1 MNLKKS
7 ILGLLLTCS
16 SLAMFGEGIIQNEDN
31 THYFVIGKINS
42 TEKDLTDHIDNYL
55 YPGHQMTDFMLNP
68 GAYLFSVKIGDLQA
82 AWENLTFNADG
93 SITGKDGKVIDKGLW
108 PRYKVMKNLHDAG
121 IDPYKVWIKHLRKRG
136 VRPWISWR
144 TNDIHN
150 PFGEWEVSY
159 SDFWLEH
166 PEWRT
171 GVFPNYTNWQ
181 ATAMDYSNPEVRKHV
196 MHIIFTLIDNY
207 DIDGFELD
215 FMRFGEAFR
224 HGKEISEGHKI
235 MLEMLREIR
244 KHLDEKAEK
253 EGRDRIKLGL
263 RLTADPRDAWRLGF
277 DVETYAKEGL
287 IDLVTAATV
296 FHTTWHDVPVREWKK
311 LCGENVEFAVCIES
325 NKRSHWNF
333 LQSSYADP
341 GDVANGLAAS
351 YFHQGADKIYLFN
364 TFWYPKDI
372 LTTSGKL
379 ETIVKSPRR
388 CPILY
393 NDLRSV
399 GAHVYSQ
406 LPQQFHNTK
415 YTRPYRINIG
425 PDLQD
430 GDKAY
435 VVMAFK
441 DNKVPQGDFADI
453 YVNSNKPIQRSN
465 YVPELFFRAELNAGL
480 VAFEIPKNY
489 LHEGENILEVNSKIN
504 KTWTLDWIEIYI
516 VDENAIQ
523 KDENFIALNEAF
535 ASVKDWQYSYN
546 AALGNLPGNIYNPG
560 SKKLSLVKVNGRQAL
575 RFDCSG
581 VGSNGI
587 GTLRNPAEIAKL
599 GNKIAIELEFSIP
612 QEGEK
617 LSGPWNWYLAFAN
630 GGDKKA
636 NFSLIINRSQISSS
650 FGNFGY
656 PALGLNSPRKLR
668 MLVDGE
674 EGTITM
680 QLGNGKVQKFR
691 LKNDLNR
698 TNYLGFGDAGN
709 STGRF
714 FDLYS
719 MKIGRVE

>member
-1 MNLKKS
+1 MNFRKS
-7 ILGLLLTCS
+7 IFTMALIGS
-16 SLAMFGEGIIQNEDN
+16 ALASFGEGIIQNEDN
-31 THYFVIGKINS
+31 THYFVIGKIGS
-42 TEKDLTDHIDNYL
+42 TEQDLRQHIDNYL

-68 GAYLFSVKIGDLQA
+68 GAYLFSAKIGDLPA

-93 SITGKDGKVIDKGLW
+93 SITGKDGKVIDKVLW
-108 PRYKVMKNLHDAG
+108 PRYKVMKKLHEDG
-121 IDPYKVWIKHLRKRG
+121 IDPYKIWIDQLRKRG

-150 PFGEWEVSY
+150 PFNTWEVSY
-159 SDFWLEH
+159 SDFWAAH

-181 ATAMDYSNPEVRKHV
+181 ATAMDYSIPEVREHV
-196 MHIIFTLIDNY
+196 MHIIFTLIDTY

-224 HGKEISEGHKI
+224 HGKEITEGHKI

-244 KHLDEKAEK
+244 KHLDEKAAK

-263 RLTADPRDAWRLGF
+263 RLAADPRDAWRLGF

-311 LCGENVEFAVCIES
+311 LCGDNVEFAVCIES
-325 NKRSHWNF
+325 NKRSHWYF

-351 YFHQGADKIYLFN
+351 YLHQGADKIYLFN

-372 LTTSGKL
+372 MTTSGKL
-379 ETIVKSPRR
+379 ETIVKAPRR

-406 LPQQFHNTK
+406 LPQKFAEK

-425 PDLQD
+425 PNLQD

-441 DNKVPQGDFADI
+441 DNKVPRGDFADV
-453 YVNSNKPIQRSN
+453 YVNSNKPIKRSN
-465 YVPELFFRAELNAGL
+465 FVPELFFREELNAGV
-480 VAFEIPKNY
+480 VAFEIPNGY
-489 LHEGENILEVNSKIN
+489 LHEGENIIEVSANGKQQ
-504 KTWTLDWIEIYI
+504 WTLDWIEIYI
-516 VDENAIQ
+516 ANEKAMLQDENL
-523 KDENFIALNEAF
+523 IALNEAF
-535 ASVKDWQYSYN
+535 ANVQEWQYNYN
-546 AALGNLPGNIYNPG
+546 AVNGNMPGNIYNPG
-560 SKKLSLVKVNGRQAL
+560 SKKWKLVKVNGRQAL
-575 RFDCSG
+575 RFDCTG
-581 VGSNGI
+581 TGSNGI
-587 GTLRNPAEIAKL
+587 ASLSKPAEIAKL

-612 QEGEK
+612 EAGSDLQ
-617 LSGPWNWYLAFAN
+617 GPWNWYFAFAN

-636 NFSLIINRSQISSS
+636 NFSMIVGRNKISSS
-650 FGNFGY
+650 FGNFAF
-656 PALGLNSPRKLR
+656 PTMTFDVPKKLR
-668 MLVDGE
+668 MLVDAE
-674 EGTITM
+674 AGTITM
-680 QLGNGKVQKFR
+680 QLGNGKVQKFN

-709 STGRF
+709 STGRN